1 MRPIA
6 PILAFVFRP
15 GGVACGNVYTD
26 WAVLVGELNSVDG
39 RKMLEFD
46 DSLESPCRVPAGT
59 WKMSDVV
66 WAGYGPRPGATR
78 SVVAIENGAILQEL
92 RMIGG
97 QITIDNQANTVS
109 PISDFVDGAAGA
121 NHVQIGMRDDCGN
134 TQIFNSGDAPL
145 FDLGSSTPAARSVF
159 FFVQNTLL
167 GIRTDP
173 GVNPPPPKPLITH
186 NNVRCIINFIGQNQ
200 TGNNLLKPPA
210 TAIFGAL
217 SSATQ
222 IGTSNIAVDHN
233 TFGPVTRIQR
243 KVVPQPPAAPATTR
257 AQIEPIS
264 LPNVLLRCNGQGAFV
279 VPLPNIKTGFSFA
292 MQDRTPLYT
301 GGQEI
306 VVAEVVGGHKLSV
319 RAAAGNTIDGSAAP
333 VSIRAH
339 ESRIFAS
346 DGESNWI
353 TIASDLN
360 PPTPPAPH
368 PQLALV
374 KLPGAGDSLI
384 KRGAG
389 HMFVFDLPGFAGE
402 PCMLHLN
409 VKRET
414 LSEENIHSMRLEC
427 GGAEQV
433 SVPIENSLFR
443 SLHIELTNLQESTNQ
458 LLIQIT
464 GPSTDV
470 PTVFVSDMFVIYR
483 SLAV

>member
-1 MRPIA
+1 MRPFA

-46 DSLESPCRVPAGT
+46 DSLQSPCRVPAGT
-59 WKMSDVV
+59 WNMRDVV

-78 SVVAIENGAILQEL
+78 SVVAIEDGAILEEF

-109 PISDFVDGAAGA
+109 PISDFADGAAGA

-145 FDLGSSTPAARSVF
+145 FDLGSSTPTQRSVF
-159 FFVQNTLL
+159 FFVQNALL

-173 GVNPPPPKPLITH
+173 GPNPPPPKPLITH

-233 TFGPVTRIQR
+233 NFAPVTRIQR
-243 KVVPQPPAAPATTR
+243 KVVPQPPAAPATTP
-257 AQIEPIS
+257 AQIGPIS

-279 VPLPNIKTGFSFA
+279 VPLPNIKNGFSFA
-292 MQDRTPLYT
+292 MQDKTPLYT

-319 RAAAGNTIDGSAAP
+319 RAAAGDTIDGSTAP
-333 VSIRAH
+333 VGIRAH

-353 TIASDLN
+353 TIASDLS
-360 PPTPPAPH
+360 PPAPPPPATL
-368 PQLALV
+368 PQLNL
-374 KLPGAGDSLI
+374 KMLLAGDSPVGSGSGSNL
-384 KRGAG
+384 A
-389 HMFVFDLPGFAGE
+389 FDLPGLSGA
-402 PCMLHLN
+402 CVLHLN
-409 VKRET
+409 A
-414 LSEENIHSMRLEC
+414 RLASALATTSSRTFRISVNGIEQI
-427 GGAEQV
+427 AQV
-433 SVPIENSLFR
+433 SESGFVR
-443 SLHIELTNLQESTNQ
+443 SMHQALTNVNESGNV
-458 LLIQIT
+458 LRIDVS
-464 GPSTDV
+464 GSPSAIV
-470 PTVFVSDMFVIYR
+470 QVVVSDVYALYQ
-483 SLAV
+483 SG